1 MYSAKVSFKS
11 ESIGK
16 VILASGKQ
24 VLKKYATQRPT
35 LKIYLRKY
43 RNEKEKKKTGVFK
56 RCQWNSR
63 GAQW

>member
-56 RCQWNSR
+56 R
-63 GAQW
+63 

>member
-1 MYSAKVSFKS
+1 MYSAKVSFKN

-24 VLKKYATQRPT
+24 VLRKYATQRST

-43 RNEKEKKKTGVFK
+43 RNEKEKRKLVCFM
-56 RCQWNSR
+56 RYQWNSLV
-63 GAQW
+63 AQ